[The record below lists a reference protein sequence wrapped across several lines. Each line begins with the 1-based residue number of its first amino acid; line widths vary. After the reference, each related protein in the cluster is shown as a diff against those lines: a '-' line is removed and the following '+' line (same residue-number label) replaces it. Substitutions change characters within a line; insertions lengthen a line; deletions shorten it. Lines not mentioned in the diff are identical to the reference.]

1 MIIYLYIFKVSLW
14 LLTIQTTFYKKGREF
29 MSNQISEAT
38 STTKWKDLTGPLPFR
53 MRNDRTGQL
62 YSGKFS
68 ISVVDLKHINLAT
81 TDDQAQH
88 RDLWAS
94 FFKAKSW
101 EELTMLAKQDSNI
114 EKAVFAVHTLTQDE
128 RFRQQCEAREDFL
141 RQQID
146 HDAWFENK
154 FKEQE
159 ATISKQEI
167 TIAEQASTI
176 TELRETVANQDIT
189 IDNLNKT
196 VANQDTTIDN
206 LNKTV
211 ANQGATITS
220 LQTTMEELR
229 KMVAALQ
236 SDNK

>member
-1 MIIYLYIFKVSLW
+1 LF
-14 LLTIQTTFYKKGREF
+14 
-29 MSNQISEAT
+29 
-38 STTKWKDLTGPLPFR
+38 
-53 MRNDRTGQL
+53 

-68 ISVVDLKHINLAT
+68 ISVVDLRHIDLAT

-101 EELTMLAKQDSNI
+101 EELNMLAQQDSNI
-114 EKAVFAVHTLTQDE
+114 EKAVSAVHTLTQDE

-159 ATISKQEI
+159 ATIE
-167 TIAEQASTI
+167 EQASTI
-176 TELRETVANQDIT
+176 AELRE
-189 IDNLNKT
+189 
-196 VANQDTTIDN
+196 
-206 LNKTV
+206 TV
-211 ANQGATITS
+211 ANQGATITT
-220 LQTTMEELR
+220 LQTSIEDLR

-236 SDNK
+236 PDNK

>member
-1 MIIYLYIFKVSLW
+1 
-14 LLTIQTTFYKKGREF
+14 
-29 MSNQISEAT
+29 
-38 STTKWKDLTGPLPFR
+38 

-68 ISVVDLKHINLAT
+68 ISVVDLRHINLAT
-81 TDDQAQH
+81 ADDRAQH

-101 EELTMLAKQDSNI
+101 EELNMLAQQDSNI
-114 EKAVFAVHTLTQDE
+114 EKAVTAVHTLTQDE

-159 ATISKQEI
+159 TTITKQEI

-176 TELRETVANQDIT
+176 TELRETVARHEKE
-189 IDNLNKT
+189 LEKR
-196 VANQDTTIDN
+196 DTTI
-206 LNKTV
+206 
-211 ANQGATITS
+211 S
-220 LQTTMEELR
+220 ELQASMEELR
-229 KMVAALQ
+229 KMVATLQ
-236 SDNK
+236 PDNK

>member
-1 MIIYLYIFKVSLW
+1 
-14 LLTIQTTFYKKGREF
+14 
-29 MSNQISEAT
+29 
-38 STTKWKDLTGPLPFR
+38 
-53 MRNDRTGQL
+53 
-62 YSGKFS
+62 
-68 ISVVDLKHINLAT
+68 LAT
-81 TDDQAQH
+81 TDDRTQH

-101 EELTMLAKQDSNI
+101 EELNMLAKQDFNI

-159 ATISKQEI
+159 ATITKQET

-176 TELRETVANQDIT
+176 TELRET
-189 IDNLNKT
+189 LEKR
-196 VANQDTTIDN
+196 DTTI
-206 LNKTV
+206 
-211 ANQGATITS
+211 S
-220 LQTTMEELR
+220 ELQTSMEELR
-229 KMVAALQ
+229 KIVSALQ
-236 SDNK
+236 ENNK

>member
-1 MIIYLYIFKVSLW
+1 MQVINNHDWPERSLSYLCRCFDSLKHGDGYY
-14 LLTIQTTFYKKGREF
+14 LVKEVHHIGFLDYTLFPESPEFY
-29 MSNQISEAT
+29 AT
-38 STTKWKDLTGPLPFR
+38 YR

-81 TDDQAQH
+81 TDDRTQH

-101 EELTMLAKQDSNI
+101 EELNMLAKQDSNI
-114 EKAVFAVHTLTQDE
+114 EKAVTAVHTLTQDE

-159 ATISKQEI
+159 ATITKQEATI
-167 TIAEQASTI
+167 TKQETTIAEQASTI
-176 TELRETVANQDIT
+176 TELRETVS
-189 IDNLNKT
+189 
-196 VANQDTTIDN
+196 
-206 LNKTV
+206 
-211 ANQGATITS
+211 NQGATIIT
-220 LQTTMEELR
+220 LQTSIEELR

-236 SDNK
+236 PDNK